1 MQRSRPRKSEKLPIV
16 AANGF
21 APFPIPLHLI
31 RAQFRERGYHA
42 RVVPFRMDDMRD
54 VETYAAHIAA
64 EIERTCTEFGVDRVH
79 LLGYSMGGVAG
90 LHALKRL
97 GVADRVETF
106 VGLGS
111 PFHGSLASWLA
122 VPTGIF
128 SRTGSQLVPGSPYL
142 KALHEEP
149 LPFGPRY
156 LTVAGTRDRV
166 CPPRTALLAQTQ
178 HAELPIGHVDF
189 ITDRRVTDLIVRFLR

>member
-1 MQRSRPRKSEKLPIV
+1 MQRNRLRKSAKLPIV

-54 VETYAAHIAA
+54 VETYAAHIVA
-64 EIERTCTEFGVDRVH
+64 EVESTCENFGVDRVH

-97 GVADRVETF
+97 EIADRVESF

-122 VPTGIF
+122 LPTGIF
-128 SRTGSQLVPGSPYL
+128 SRTGSQLVPGSKFL
-142 KALHEEP
+142 RDLHAEP
-149 LPFGPRY
+149 LPYGPRY
-156 LTVAGTRDRV
+156 LTVAGTRDLV
-166 CPPRTALLAQTQ
+166 CPPRTALLAETQ
-178 HAELPIGHVDF
+178 HAELPIGHVEF
-189 ITDRRVTDLIVRFLR
+189 ITDRRVADLVVRFLR

>member
-1 MQRSRPRKSEKLPIV
+1 MQRSRPRKSETLPIV

-31 RAQFRERGYHA
+31 RAQFRDRGYHA

-54 VETYAAHIAA
+54 VETYAAHVLA
-64 EIERTCTEFGVDRVH
+64 EVERACDDFGVDRVH

-97 GVADRVETF
+97 DMAERVETF

-111 PFHGSLASWLA
+111 PFHGSLVSWFA

-128 SRTGSQLVPGSPYL
+128 SRTGIQLVPGSEFL
-142 KALHEEP
+142 KSLHADP

-156 LTVAGTRDRV
+156 LSVAGTRDRV
-166 CPPRTALLAQTQ
+166 CPPRTALLAETQ
-178 HAELPIGHVDF
+178 HVELPISHVEF
-189 ITDRRVTDLIVRFLR
+189 ITDRRVTDLVVRFLR